1 MAFGG
6 RKIDS
11 SIDAPRHDIVLASRR
26 AINLRVAWIGGSATS
41 TQAASV
47 HFIWSHLH
55 RTRPRSVAYKLPR
68 VRDNRNAKRKKTINC
83 NDTNA
88 SVVCPPYRSLSL
100 SPPLLCTL
108 TLHDYDLIATLHT
121 EQESIACTTDRSCAG
136 ELTRDCPL
144 MFSTARVFERS
155 SVRSFAKGLCKS
167 WLLLRRRLFVSSN
180 RSEISYFWNQPG
192 RFLQS

>member
-100 SPPLLCTL
+100 SSL
-108 TLHDYDLIATLHT
+108 TLHAYFARL
-121 EQESIACTTDRSCAG
+121 RSNCHSPHGAG
-136 ELTRDCPL
+136 INRMHDWPFVCRWINT
-144 MFSTARVFERS
+144 
-155 SVRSFAKGLCKS
+155 
-167 WLLLRRRLFVSSN
+167 WLPIDV
-180 RSEISYFWNQPG
+180 
-192 RFLQS
+192 